1 MPASIKRSFYMFL
14 LLLAACLLVLFQALQ
29 LPAEHSNLRDFDDLE
44 NELLKPKLYGWRETF
59 ENASMTTTPP
69 LFVGPVPSVCLGSST
84 RCLEGL
90 LLLSPRRT
98 QKSATGNDDKRTIPA
113 ILHLVS
119 LNEQHNWSD
128 FDDLIRNWHRLHRG
142 WIYVLWTKIEYRKL
156 VRIFFPRYLSVIE
169 DMSNSTNS
177 TLLARMLILQ
187 KFGGVVIGAPKLRAI
202 RNIDSIRWLPAVFV
216 TSSEFRPPNKARLI
230 DQTVF
235 MAAPSHPFV
244 QYCTDQ
250 VLHHRPAQKSLLNLT
265 ELLPKYA
272 SAFPSTH
279 RPEHSVHL
287 ARPSRTST
295 LSFSGTGNSASLSN
309 YTMIDGIKYHLK
321 KLHKILRQCE
331 HSAGLHS
338 KFNANAAASPATRM
352 TCSEL
357 LHIRSF
363 LEGEDTFFA
372 LGTPETDSLSIS
384 EHRAETIKQLTSK
397 YPLLNVGL
405 QRAWRGL

>member
-156 VRIFFPRYLSVIE
+156 
-169 DMSNSTNS
+169 
-177 TLLARMLILQ
+177 
-187 KFGGVVIGAPKLRAI
+187 FGGVVIGAPKLRAI